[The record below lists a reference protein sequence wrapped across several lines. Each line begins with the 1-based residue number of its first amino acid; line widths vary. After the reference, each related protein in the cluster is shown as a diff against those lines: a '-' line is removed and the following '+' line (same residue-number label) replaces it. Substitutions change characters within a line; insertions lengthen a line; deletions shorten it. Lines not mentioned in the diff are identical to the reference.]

1 MGVGEGREGR
11 REGQREQPLVGGG
24 VATWRH
30 MVDSMG
36 SQSPTTI
43 VAVHPG
49 RYACGVEERH
59 RGGSG
64 GRGGSRMAAS

>member
-11 REGQREQPLVGGG
+11 REGQRLQPLVGGG
-24 VATWRH
+24 VSTWRH

-36 SQSPTTI
+36 SQPPTTI

-49 RYACGVEERH
+49 SRYACGVEERH
-59 RGGSG
+59 RGG
-64 GRGGSRMAAS
+64 RGGSRMAAS